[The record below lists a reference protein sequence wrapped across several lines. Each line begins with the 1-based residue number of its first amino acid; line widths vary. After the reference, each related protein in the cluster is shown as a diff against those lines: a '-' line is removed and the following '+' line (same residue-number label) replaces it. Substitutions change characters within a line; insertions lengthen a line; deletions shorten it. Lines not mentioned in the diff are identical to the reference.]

1 MAKLNT
7 EETTIIGIGKTIEE
21 AFAKTAINMFNLV
34 VDTNTV
40 NKINTKT
47 IIYRTKELKSALY
60 LLLKKIYDITSN
72 EMFLLS
78 EVKTINIEEMSN
90 EYLVN
95 VVLLGEKLNSSHKI
109 KDIVK
114 QVTDRNILVKYTK
127 DGCIAQINI
136 IVERRNLEKDT

>member
-1 MAKLNT
+1 MAKQNT
-7 EETTIIGIGKTIEE
+7 EEITIIGIGKTIEE
-21 AFAKTAINMFNLV
+21 AFSKTAINMFNLV

-47 IIYRTKELKSALY
+47 IIYRTKDLKNALY
-60 LLLKKIYDITSN
+60 LLQKKIYDITSN

-78 EVKTINIEEMSN
+78 EVKTINIEEMNN

-95 VVLLGEKLNSSHKI
+95 VVLLGEKLNANHKI

-114 QVTDRNILVKYTK
+114 QVTDRNILVKDTK

-136 IVERRNLEKDT
+136 IIERRNLEKDT